1 MSLQSGENRAVGYGR
16 IRKKEV
22 VRNIQG
28 KYNTPRITYRTGGRS
43 PRTGCSRIHCRM
55 LFPAIALLIIAASVY
70 IPYAALLCFGYTV
83 TCTAIVLD
91 GTGLGKG
98 IRAAWTYISKNKAKM
113 VNPHL
118 RLCRDA
124 VCCSPW
130 MERPHIPTRHP
141 ALLRRIL

>member
-1 MSLQSGENRAVGYGR
+1 MAEYA
-16 IRKKEV
+16 RKKWSGIFKANITLLASLIAPGV
-22 VRNIQG
+22 VLLVPAAAAFTAG
-28 KYNTPRITYRTGGRS
+28 
-43 PRTGCSRIHCRM
+43 M

>member
-1 MSLQSGENRAVGYGR
+1 MAEYA
-16 IRKKEV
+16 RKKWSGIFKANITLLASLIAPGV
-22 VRNIQG
+22 VLLVPAAAAFTAG
-28 KYNTPRITYRTGGRS
+28 
-43 PRTGCSRIHCRM
+43 M

-113 VNPHL
+113 AILICAYAGTLYAAALGWSVL
-118 RLCRDA
+118 
-124 VCCSPW
+124 
-130 MERPHIPTRHP
+130 HIPTRHP